1 MLRKAINSKGLAYLA
16 LLFTVACT
24 PLKHKTIDKTY
35 HGTNGTGG
43 YWLAWLTQDVVKG
56 DSVIIRVTGYNV
68 EEHKA
73 EISNALLL
81 LENGEPR
88 QPKVIKGPTGTKQ
101 VRVSPGKYLI
111 GLIPTRLAF
120 PIRTKYFKLKAGDS
134 LTVAFNSVWN
144 YQPPLVDK
152 ALYKNGL
159 EEYYKMVE
167 RAEKEEAKRKRK
179 EARKQKRKKNE

>member
-1 MLRKAINSKGLAYLA
+1 MRA
-16 LLFTVACT
+16 LLLLLTIVCACT

-35 HGTNGTGG
+35 HGTNGNGG
-43 YWLAWLTQDVVKG
+43 YWLAWLTQDAVKG
-56 DSVIIRVTGYNV
+56 DSVVIRVTGYNV

-73 EISNALLL
+73 EVLNALLL
-81 LENGEPR
+81 LEKGEPI
-88 QPKVIKGPTGTKQ
+88 QPKVLKGPTGTKQ

-144 YQPPLVDK
+144 YQPPMINDNDEK
-152 ALYKNGL
+152 GALKRMEERIKKYK
-159 EEYYKMVE
+159 
-167 RAEKEEAKRKRK
+167 KEQAKKKRK
-179 EARKQKRKKNE
+179 EAREQKRKKND

>member
-1 MLRKAINSKGLAYLA
+1 MRA
-16 LLFTVACT
+16 LILLLIILCACT

-35 HGTNGTGG
+35 HGTNGNGS
-43 YWLAWLTQDVVKG
+43 YWMAWLTNDAVKG
-56 DSVIIRVTGYNV
+56 DSVVIRVTGYNV

-73 EISNALLL
+73 ELVNTIILY
-81 LENGEPR
+81 ENGTPSL
-88 QPKVIKGPTGTKQ
+88 PKVEKDSISTKLI
-101 VRVSPGKYLI
+101 RIIPGKYQL
-111 GLIPTRLAF
+111 GLIPSRLAF

-152 ALYKNGL
+152 ALHKNGL

-179 EARKQKRKKNE
+179 EARKQKRKRNE